1 MMAVDWCAVAI
12 AAVLLVMVAWP
23 LVDWWRSNGNY

>member
-12 AAVLLVMVAWP
+12 AAVLLVMVVVP
-23 LVDWWRSNGNY
+23 LVAWWRK